1 MRAINRAAWG
11 TGLALAACVMSLP
24 VTATAQGTYPKTG
37 TVERKIVRK
46 SDQKVAQKIRRT
58 TRRGTIV
65 ERRRI
70 LCGDGT
76 WSVSGAACA
85 NHDGVAARQVEVRR
99 VTPVASVR
107 ARERAN
113 VNSAVV
119 RRAYVN
125 RTRAGAIA
133 RCTDGTY
140 WHARTRTSACV
151 NHCGVANWL

>member
-1 MRAINRAAWG
+1 MRAINRAALG

-24 VTATAQGTYPKTG
+24 ATATAQGNYPKAG
-37 TVERKIVRK
+37 SVERKIVRK
-46 SDQKVAQKIRRT
+46 DQKVAQKIRRT

-76 WSVSGAACA
+76 WALSGAACA
-85 NHDGVAARQVEVRR
+85 NHDGVAARQVEVKR

-113 VNSAVV
+113 VNSAVA
-119 RRAYVN
+119 RSAYVN

-133 RCTDGTY
+133 RCADGTY
-140 WHARTRTSACV
+140 WHARTRTSACA
-151 NHCGVANWL
+151 NHGGVANWL

>member
-1 MRAINRAAWG
+1 MRAIHRAAWG
-11 TGLALAACVMSLP
+11 AGLALAACVMSLP
-24 VTATAQGTYPKTG
+24 STATAQGTYPKAG
-37 TVERKIVRK
+37 TVDRKIVRK

-76 WSVSGAACA
+76 WAVSGEACA

-113 VNSAVV
+113 VNSAV

-133 RCTDGTY
+133 RCVDGTY

-151 NHCGVANWL
+151 NHGGVASWL

>member
-1 MRAINRAAWG
+1 MRAIHRAAWC
-11 TGLALAACVMSLP
+11 TGLALAACVMNLP
-24 VTATAQGTYPKTG
+24 ATATAQGKYPKPG
-37 TVERKIVRK
+37 TVERKIERK

-76 WSVSGAACA
+76 WALSGAACA

-113 VNSAVV
+113 AHSAVA
-119 RRAYVN
+119 RSAYVN

-133 RCTDGTY
+133 RCVDGTY
-140 WHARTRTSACV
+140 WHARTRTSACA
-151 NHCGVANWL
+151 NHGGVANWL